1 MRKCRKMAALG
12 LAFAMVL
19 SAAGCSGSTGESKTT
34 EAAASAETTAEAA
47 KAAEGDST
55 EAAGEAENTAGGELK
70 TGVKVTLIPKIRQEA
85 FWNAVE
91 AGAQAAA
98 EKLGAKLTIQGDP
111 SGSNTAAKQ
120 ATYVEAAME
129 KGEEAICFAALDSN
143 TTDAALQAA
152 MKAGVKVVGFDSDPG
167 VEARD
172 YFVNQADPEGIA
184 VAGLDDIQ
192 KQMADKGFTADK
204 KALVYL
210 VSTNPTTP
218 NQNTWIE
225 YIKKNYFSD
234 YEIPVGADGAIDFDK
249 AKEQTKKGGFTVA
262 DKYAN
267 LDIKVNPDSE
277 IIYGGDDYQ
286 TSKTQV
292 GNTLA
297 ANPETNGLF
306 VLTTNAISATY
317 EAITEKGMEDTC
329 IFNGIAV
336 PTDAKSYLEEG
347 VMSEVI
353 LWQAYDLGY
362 LAVESAVR
370 AVSGDITGDRMVS
383 TLSGTDQVEGVSKYP
398 AEGHKIVNGKEIILG
413 DPAVFV
419 TDTVDKFKN

>member
-1 MRKCRKMAALG
+1 MRKCRKMVALG
-12 LAFAMVL
+12 LILSMAL
-19 SAAGCSGSTGESKTT
+19 SAAACSSGGGSAESKNT
-34 EAAASAETTAEAA
+34 EAAAPAETTAEAA
-47 KAAEGDST
+47 KDTTAGESSQAAE
-55 EAAGEAENTAGGELK
+55 NAGGELK

-98 EKLGAKLTIQGDP
+98 DKLEAKLTIQGDP

-129 KGEEAICFAALDSN
+129 KGQDAICFAALDSN

-184 VAGLDDIQ
+184 VAGLDDIA
-192 KQMADKGFTADK
+192 KQMNDKGFTADK

-234 YEIPVGADGAIDFDK
+234 YEIPMGADGAIDFDK

-262 DKYAN
+262 EKYAN

-297 ANPETNGLF
+297 ANPDTNALF

-317 EAITEKGMEDTC
+317 EAITEKGMEKTC

-370 AVSGDITGDRMVS
+370 AVSGDISGDRMVS
-383 TLSGTDQVEGVSKYP
+383 TLSGTDQVAGVSTYP